1 MAGRIFTANQS
12 FSITWEGK
20 PLVVEAGRSA
30 REGHPLLVAYPH
42 FFDELKPDFEH
53 TPPPPVVKPPA
64 AKPPV
69 APKPPAA
76 SPKKA
81 DD

>member
-53 TPPPPVVKPPA
+53 TPPPAVKPPA